1 METPKEKILKEAGK
15 LFSEFGFSGVSMES
29 IAKKLKITKAALYF
43 HFKSKKEIYLKVLEK
58 AYQQLMAEIER
69 EISKAKSFRD
79 SVFGLISSY
88 LKFGLKEKNLIK
100 AIFLKIPK
108 ENKEIENFIAEKR
121 KEIERKFKKVL
132 AKKKILGKSNLNFLV
147 ISLLGIMD
155 KLILEASF
163 FGKRL
168 DIKKSVFQ
176 ILKILKI

>member
-1 METPKEKILKEAGK
+1 MEKTKEKILKEASK
-15 LFSEFGFSGVSMES
+15 LFSEFGFSGVSMEN

-43 HFKSKKEIYLKVLEK
+43 HFKSKREIYLKVLER
-58 AYQQLMAEIER
+58 AYQKLIVEIER

-108 ENKEIENFIAEKR
+108 RDKEIENFVAKKR
-121 KEIERKFKKVL
+121 KEIERKFREIL
-132 AKKKILGKSNLNFLV
+132 AKKKILRKTNLNFLV
-147 ISLLGIMD
+147 TSLLGIMD
-155 KLILEASF
+155 KLILETSF

-168 DIKKSVFQ
+168 NIKKSVSQ
-176 ILKILKI
+176 ILEILKI